1 MIAAAGVSLS
11 QQTMHRA
18 LDATVETFDKPATAR
33 SWNPA
38 PLASP
43 WRLSATPFVSGAAL
57 IWATF
62 RGVKLKNYESLNG
75 S

>member
-11 QQTMHRA
+11 KQTMHRA
-18 LDATVETFDKPATAR
+18 HDPGVETVNRRGTLWVLKPSATGI
-33 SWNPA
+33 
-38 PLASP
+38 P

-62 RGVKLKNYESLNG
+62 RGVKLKNYESLKR